1 MNYGKLQLSFI
12 LLLIMTLILSLTCFF
27 VVKNLLLTITSVIAM
42 LLCILGLVYCI
53 KKEEH
58 THQNDQK
65 NNLPH

>member
-27 VVKNLLLTITSVIAM
+27 IVKNLLFTITSVIAM
-42 LLCILGLVYCI
+42 ILCILGLIYTI
-53 KKEEH
+53 KKEEKVKKS
-58 THQNDQK
+58 DQK